1 MHRHVVLL
9 EQLDILLQNMEV
21 GEARHHVVEVNSII
35 PHENI
40 VGNGRPAF
48 ERFHE
53 ITSRRIIGQ
62 RHFAHAIN
70 VAQHDVHVRQW
81 LYLLGWM
88 HGKEISQGRNLL
100 VGEAFGQFVHKTDIR
115 ARRSTFFFVHLA
127 TLLARTESIVT
138 IVLAHRDQLLV
149 RVRLENRVQF
159 FHHEIEN
166 VRIRQAPLTVI
177 TRTMLAIDIRIIFGV
192 ILAINI
198 RRHQAVERMYPH
210 IVLSALPGGTISCKS
225 DHHNRN

>member
-62 RHFAHAIN
+62 RNFAHAIN
-70 VAQHDVHVRQW
+70 VAQHDVHIRQR
-81 LYLLGWM
+81 LYLFGWM

-100 VGEAFGQFVHKTDIR
+100 VGETFCQLVHETDIGTC
-115 ARRSTFFFVHLA
+115 RRTFFLIHLTA
-127 TLLARTESIVT
+127 ILTCTEGIVSV
-138 IVLAHRDQLLV
+138 VLTD
-149 RVRLENRVQF
+149 
-159 FHHEIEN
+159 
-166 VRIRQAPLTVI
+166 
-177 TRTMLAIDIRIIFGV
+177 
-192 ILAINI
+192 
-198 RRHQAVERMYPH
+198 
-210 IVLSALPGGTISCKS
+210 
-225 DHHNRN
+225 RN